1 MERNLTKCVHV
12 EFYGLPGSGKST
24 ISHMLAEE
32 LRAKGFDVSEP
43 SFNSD
48 HVLNPVVRKIFKL
61 YKTVLFSLRYPQL
74 VQKTYSL
81 LSQRK
86 RIELRWVFKQIL
98 NIAPKITCY
107 LDSQSKV
114 YIWDEGLVQSSISA
128 TLDNH
133 TNTDVVANE
142 LISISGDR
150 KIIKVYIKIDIDTAL
165 KRLEGRVKHDSRVE
179 KEHDVL
185 KKVDL
190 MNQFNASCESIKG
203 ERIVI
208 NNTVSSDYIYNY
220 IIKAIN
226 Y

>member
-1 MERNLTKCVHV
+1 MTKCVHV

-24 ISHMLAEE
+24 ISHMVAKE
-32 LRAKGFDVSEP
+32 LRAKGFDVCEP

-48 HVLNPVVRKIFKL
+48 HMLHPIVRKIFKL
-61 YKTVLFSLRYPQL
+61 YKTILFSLRYPRL
-74 VQKTYSL
+74 VKEIYEL
-81 LSQRK
+81 LCQGK
-86 RIELRWVFKQIL
+86 KIELLCFLKHFL
-98 NIAPKITCY
+98 NIAPKFICY
-107 LDSQSKV
+107 LDSQRKI
-114 YIWDEGLVQSSISA
+114 YIWDEGLVQSSIAA

-142 LISISGDR
+142 LISISGDK
-150 KIIKVYIKIDIDTAL
+150 KIIKVYTKIDIDTAL

-208 NNTVSSDYIYNY
+208 NNTVGGDYIYNY
-220 IIKAIN
+220 IIKAIDYQN
-226 Y
+226 I